1 MAWIDCMR
9 LRRVATTVRAVGWT
23 VSGLMFGF
31 AATTTFMLESGDHHG
46 LAVFAV
52 LTITSI
58 AILGVAYA
66 IAWAVDRRGD
76 RLVTR

>member
-1 MAWIDCMR
+1 MR
-9 LRRVATTVRAVGWT
+9 LRRVATTIRAIGWT

-31 AATTTFMLESGDHHG
+31 AAVTTFMLESGDHRG

-52 LTITSI
+52 LTAASVVVL
-58 AILGVAYA
+58 AVAHA